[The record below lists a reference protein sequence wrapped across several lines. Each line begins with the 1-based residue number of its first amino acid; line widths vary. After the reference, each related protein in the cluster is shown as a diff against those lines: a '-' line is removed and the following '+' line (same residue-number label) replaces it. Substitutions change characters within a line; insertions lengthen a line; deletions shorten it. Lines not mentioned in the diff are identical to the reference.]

1 MNERNGGV
9 ENVNFTPL
17 LLRNVNTKS
26 VLYYKFSIT
35 CSKEILG
42 SVI

>member
-1 MNERNGGV
+1 MKEMGV

-17 LLRNVNTKS
+17 FLRNVNTKS
-26 VLYYKFSIT
+26 ILCYKFSIT
-35 CSKEILG
+35 CSKAILG